1 MTIVKK
7 KDGDS
12 SELKMNYTA
21 KLGEPVILT
30 ENGDK
35 IKAADG
41 SYVIG
46 YYYDNNNS
54 KKEIASIARSKKG
67 KIPIL
72 DFELKLL
79 YNVYVSRI

>member
-1 MTIVKK
+1 
-7 KDGDS
+7 
-12 SELKMNYTA
+12 MNYTA

-41 SYVIG
+41 AYVIG

-67 KIPIL
+67 KIPKVKWRVQGL
-72 DFELKLL
+72 PYSK
-79 YNVYVSRI
+79 